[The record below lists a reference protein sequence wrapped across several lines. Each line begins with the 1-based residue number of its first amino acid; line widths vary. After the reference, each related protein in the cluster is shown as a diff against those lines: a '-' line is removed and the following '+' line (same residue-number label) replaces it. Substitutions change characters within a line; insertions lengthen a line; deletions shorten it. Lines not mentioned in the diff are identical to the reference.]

1 MKQVH
6 PIFGSCCGRVSRR
19 SFLADSGLGFT
30 GLVLGAMLQRDGIG
44 RAATVQDWA
53 RPNGKPHFPPKA
65 KSVIWIF
72 MLGGVSH
79 VESFDPKPAL
89 SKYGGKTIGET
100 PYKGVL
106 KSPLLKNRVEAI
118 MEERKLMQTL
128 LPLQVGYSKHGQCG
142 VEISDWWPHFSEC

>member
-1 MKQVH
+1 MKQLRS
-6 PIFGSCCGRVSRR
+6 IFGSSCGRVSRR

-30 GLVLGAMLQRDGIG
+30 GLVLGSMLQRDGIA

-53 RPNGKPHFPPKA
+53 PPDGKPHFAPKA

-89 SKYGGKTIGET
+89 SKYGGQTIGET
-100 PYKGVL
+100 PNRRVL
-106 KSPLLKNRVEAI
+106 QPPPTKNRGNSTI
-118 MEERKLMQTL
+118 EE
-128 LPLQVGYSKHGQCG
+128 G
-142 VEISDWWPHFSEC
+142 